1 MVRDAVCEYRTKCTP
16 AKKNFAEPKKQNG
29 PDITVRPAS
38 PCKTPVTAGILRV
51 TADKNQQ

>member
-29 PDITVRPAS
+29 PDITVRTAS